1 MLRFC
6 LWFVA
11 VIVVFLSPRIL
22 YDIYNFNYSQ
32 TTMSLLAIEFEVFGK
47 VQGVFFRKNT
57 NEKALRKGEN
67 HRYGLRPFTLTFTN
81 ISAQKINP
89 LLQLRVTGLG
99 EEYQVR

>member
-1 MLRFC
+1 
-6 LWFVA
+6 
-11 VIVVFLSPRIL
+11 
-22 YDIYNFNYSQ
+22 
-32 TTMSLLAIEFEVFGK
+32 MSLLAVEFEVFGK

-67 HRYGLRPFTLTFTN
+67 HSLRPFTLTFTN

-99 EEYQVR
+99 EKYQVR